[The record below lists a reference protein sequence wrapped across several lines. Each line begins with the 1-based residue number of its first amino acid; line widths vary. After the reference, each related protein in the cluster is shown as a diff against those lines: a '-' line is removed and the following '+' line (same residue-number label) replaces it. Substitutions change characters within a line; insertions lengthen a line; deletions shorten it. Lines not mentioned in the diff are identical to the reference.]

1 MKATRFGSDIFDMSP
16 EVSMDSLSD
25 QTNIA
30 ELATYYKVST
40 RTIRR
45 WSAAGID
52 LSNPLEIARHLV
64 CQRCVNLQSLEAIL
78 TELDETNQFF
88 THDQP

>member
-1 MKATRFGSDIFDMSP
+1 MK
-16 EVSMDSLSD
+16 LSND
-25 QTNIA
+25 EISID
-30 ELATYYKVST
+30 EMATYYKVST

-64 CQRCVNLQSLEAIL
+64 CQRCANIQSLEAIFA
-78 TELDETNQFF
+78 ELDETNQFF
-88 THDQP
+88 THD

>member
-1 MKATRFGSDIFDMSP
+1 MSP

-78 TELDETNQFF
+78 PELDETNQFF